1 MRGASNP
8 TTPTAN
14 DHTEVCMLS
23 AGQSNWSNEQQT
35 VVAEAI
41 TSGEHRIMIPMRGA
55 YTSLNR
61 IMKRISKRTPVS
73 QRCYAH
79 DAERQP
85 MLSISKSKLERES
98 NNMNDTLGGR
108 ISELL
113 EKQRLSQRELAT
125 IVGVTEVSM
134 SRYINGERMPKGPVV
149 AKIAEALHTTSDYL
163 LGKEEAE
170 DPELAYYQTQRA
182 IARHA
187 EEWTPKQKA
196 DLVNALFG
204 A

>member
-1 MRGASNP
+1 
-8 TTPTAN
+8 
-14 DHTEVCMLS
+14 
-23 AGQSNWSNEQQT
+23 
-35 VVAEAI
+35 
-41 TSGEHRIMIPMRGA
+41 
-55 YTSLNR
+55 
-61 IMKRISKRTPVS
+61 
-73 QRCYAH
+73 
-79 DAERQP
+79 
-85 MLSISKSKLERES
+85 
-98 NNMNDTLGGR
+98 MNDTLGGR

-149 AKIAEALHTTSDYL
+149 ARIADALHTTTDHL

-170 DPELAYYQTQRA
+170 DPELAYYQAQRI
-182 IARHA
+182 IARHSQN
-187 EEWTPKQKA
+187 WTQKQKA